1 MPHRAFQIVY
11 TSVLT
16 ADAASHDDVLREI
29 ERTSQRNNAQVGVTG
44 ALLVAGHRVVQLLEG
59 DEGCVRE
66 ILARIEADNRHAEVH
81 RLAEVPEAARSF
93 AGWSMGV
100 RRVATESPTAT
111 ALEDL
116 LAAYRSAFRF
126 DLEDFA
132 NIVRDA
138 FGIPA

>member
-16 ADAASHDDVLREI
+16 ADADSRDDVLRDI

-66 ILARIEADNRHAEVH
+66 ILARIEADDRHAEVQ

-93 AGWSMGV
+93 AQWSMGV
-100 RRVATESPTAT
+100 RWVAAESPTAA
-111 ALEDL
+111 ALEGL